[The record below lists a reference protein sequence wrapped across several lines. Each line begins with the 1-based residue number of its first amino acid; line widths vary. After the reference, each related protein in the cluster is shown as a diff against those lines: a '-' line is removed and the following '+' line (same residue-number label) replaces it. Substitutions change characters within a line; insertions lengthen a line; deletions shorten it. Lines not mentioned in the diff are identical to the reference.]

1 MAKKART
8 PPPPR
13 RVQAPRRREEHRS
26 AEDRRK
32 FLLLV
37 AFAALGLLALAG
49 VLALIALTTGGGGT
63 VDAAAVRAAMQGAGC
78 TYSEAPAKALATGG
92 VHVATIDTPVEWNT
106 YPPAAGGHYGETA
119 VWGFY
124 DEAAEPI
131 RIIHN
136 EEHGG
141 VILWWGPETP
151 ASEVDKLRSFYNESP
166 EGMLGTPVGTIDGKS
181 LGSKVAIT
189 AWNGDP
195 ETYSENGDYGTG
207 HVAVCPTFDD
217 SAFTKFR
224 DAFRGKGPEPVDVSQ
239 NQPGTG

>member
-1 MAKKART
+1 M
-8 PPPPR
+8 
-13 RVQAPRRREEHRS
+13 
-26 AEDRRK
+26 
-32 FLLLV
+32 LV
-37 AFAALGLLALAG
+37 AFGASGLVALAA
-49 VLALIALTTGGGGT
+49 VIAVIALTTGGGGT
-63 VDAAAVRAAMQGAGC
+63 VDATAVRAAMQAASC
-78 TYSEAPAKALATGG
+78 TYTEAPAKPLATGG
-92 VHVATIDTPVEWNT
+92 VHVATIDTPVKWNT
-106 YPPAAGGHYGETA
+106 YPPAAGPHYGQTA

-131 RIIHN
+131 RIVHN

-166 EGMLGTPVGTIDGKS
+166 DAMLGTPVGTIDGKS
-181 LGSKVAIT
+181 LGSKIAIT

-195 ETYSENGDYGTG
+195 ETYTENDNYGTG
-207 HVAVCPTFDD
+207 HVAICPIFNE